1 MLRSRLIPSLLAVIL
16 IGVGCG
22 QGDDGGTTTSPS
34 AEPSGSFADDLT
46 AASETIV
53 EDWGDE
59 DGFAVLLLAVDSGYS
74 VAQIVDNPTLTLI
87 GTIDE
92 VEPEGPSPGL
102 LADPPEE
109 AASGSAALPVVLAMT
124 LAQPSD
130 WGPGDTYIDFI
141 DNTVSELFDAA
152 RDHLETVRTEEQLEA
167 KWELSV
173 TVVAAGLL
181 GRGYSPQQV
190 IEALLLGEVTVS
202 TGQSG
207 GTGLPIF
214 CYSIASDPPVVA
226 PNPDLIEGDC
236 PPLGTGA
243 DNPETESSNET
254 TTSPPSS
261 EGPPAGDGDR
271 YVGSVDAAETGAD
284 PDLVLENTVEL
295 IAADDLT
302 GTIVLLGNA
311 TIEGVEQSDG
321 FCFYLR
327 VDINAGSVPATAEG
341 GYAGSAE
348 VVGGLGDTPCT
359 GGPPNI
365 ELTTTGVNVDATV
378 SGDTL
383 IGTLSN
389 EGEDPITF
397 TATRQP

>member
-1 MLRSRLIPSLLAVIL
+1 
-16 IGVGCG
+16 
-22 QGDDGGTTTSPS
+22 
-34 AEPSGSFADDLT
+34 
-46 AASETIV
+46 
-53 EDWGDE
+53 
-59 DGFAVLLLAVDSGYS
+59 
-74 VAQIVDNPTLTLI
+74 
-87 GTIDE
+87 
-92 VEPEGPSPGL
+92 
-102 LADPPEE
+102 
-109 AASGSAALPVVLAMT
+109 
-124 LAQPSD
+124 
-130 WGPGDTYIDFI
+130 
-141 DNTVSELFDAA
+141 
-152 RDHLETVRTEEQLEA
+152 
-167 KWELSV
+167 
-173 TVVAAGLL
+173 
-181 GRGYSPQQV
+181 
-190 IEALLLGEVTVS
+190 
-202 TGQSG
+202 
-207 GTGLPIF
+207 
-214 CYSIASDPPVVA
+214 VVA

-254 TTSPPSS
+254 TTGPPSS

-284 PDLVLENTVEL
+284 PNLVLENTVEL
-295 IAADDLT
+295 IDADDLT